1 MRKLFLFLFTITL
14 FQFETQAQSPENFIP
29 PDDQID
35 NVLLPSTDENS
46 INIQN
51 NQLSKTPPNPNNETV
66 FPSDASPPASNLP
79 VVNLEKN
86 SPAEVQVSTPPAL
99 RTIAAV
105 PDSTLPPH
113 NCQEFLASI
122 DSCHKEICKD
132 GSCLSKSC
140 EFQKNLNKETYRF
153 SVSYLKDQKTHKCNL
168 KHEVK
173 NSKNETVEFFDCKF
187 NTLQMRQA
195 KVYYTRFLENS
206 EFSFEKPVC
215 IEPTA
220 DGGRKIAS
228 TCEMSFS
235 DGLKLI
241 NIFEL
246 GKKFNHCL

>member
-1 MRKLFLFLFTITL
+1 MKKLFLFLFTIIL
-14 FQFETQAQSPENFIP
+14 FQFETFAQAPENFIP
-29 PDDQID
+29 TDDQIH
-35 NVLLPSTDENS
+35 NVAPPSVDTTDT
-46 INIQN
+46 NIQN
-51 NQLSKTPPNPNNETV
+51 NNLSNIPQNPNGESVNPPNPSAPATV
-66 FPSDASPPASNLP
+66 EPIVSTEKTSPN
-79 VVNLEKN
+79 
-86 SPAEVQVSTPPAL
+86 EVQVSTPPAL

-105 PDSTLPPH
+105 PDNTLPPH
-113 NCQEFLASI
+113 NCQEFLTSL

-132 GSCLSKSC
+132 GNCLSKSC
-140 EFQKNLNKETYRF
+140 EFHKNLNKETYRF